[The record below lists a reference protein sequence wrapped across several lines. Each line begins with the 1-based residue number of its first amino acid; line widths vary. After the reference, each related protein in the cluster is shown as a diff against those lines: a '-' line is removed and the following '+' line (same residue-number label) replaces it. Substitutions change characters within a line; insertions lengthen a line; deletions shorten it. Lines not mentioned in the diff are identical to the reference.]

1 MIHLKKKLT
10 QARLIALSFI
20 GIIVVG
26 TLLLML
32 PISSRAGT
40 WSSPTDALFTATSA
54 TCVTGLVIADTYTHW
69 TIFGQ
74 CIILILIQMGGLG
87 FMTIITTLAMF
98 LHRKIGLQ
106 DRKILMQSTGT
117 ISISGVVRLI
127 RQVVCG
133 TVIFE
138 SVGACV
144 LATQFIP
151 RLGLRK
157 GIYASV
163 FHSVSAFCNAGFDVM
178 GMEEAGSSLTH
189 FLDNPVVNLTIM
201 ALIVLGGIGFLV
213 WSDMIRC
220 RLRFKKLQLHSK
232 LVVVTTAILICGGWL
247 LFFIFEKN
255 HSMAGLNTGE
265 RLLASLFQSV
275 TPRTAGFNTVQMA
288 ELSEPGTV
296 LTTVLMFIGGSSGS
310 TAGGIKTTTI
320 AVLALSAIASA
331 RRDNNVNVFH
341 YRLGGDT
348 LRQASSIVTV
358 YIALVIGAV
367 IGICA
372 IEPLPMKDVL
382 FEVVSAVGT
391 VGLSTGI
398 TAGVSTASK
407 LILALLMYAGRIGG
421 LTFLVMVSERKES
434 APLTK
439 PLGKILV
446 G

>member
-10 QARLIALSFI
+10 QTRLIALSFV
-20 GIIVVG
+20 GIIIMG

-40 WSSPTDALFTATSA
+40 WSNPVDALFTATSA
-54 TCVTGLVIADTYTHW
+54 TCVTGLVVADTYTHW

-74 CIILILIQMGGLG
+74 CVILVLIQIGGLG
-87 FMTIITTLAMF
+87 FMTLITTLAMV

-106 DRKILMQSTGT
+106 DRKILMQSTGN
-117 ISISGVVRLI
+117 ISISGSVL
-127 RQVVCG
+127 G

-138 SVGACV
+138 SVGAIA
-144 LATQFIP
+144 LSTQFIP
-151 RLGLRK
+151 LFGWKK

-163 FHSVSAFCNAGFDVM
+163 FHAVSAFCNAGFDVM
-178 GMEEAGSSLTH
+178 GMKEAGSSLT
-189 FLDNPVVNLTIM
+189 FFVENPVVNLTIM

-213 WSDMIRC
+213 WSDVIRC
-220 RLRFKKLQLHSK
+220 RLRFRKLQLHSK
-232 LVVVTTAILICGGWL
+232 LVVVTTAILIFGGWL
-247 LFFIFEKN
+247 LFYLFEQK
-255 HSMAGLNTGE
+255 HSMASLDTGG

-275 TPRTAGFNTVQMA
+275 TPRTAGFNTVQMS

-296 LTTVLMFIGGSSGS
+296 LTTILMFIGGSSGS

-320 AVLALSAIASA
+320 AVLLLSAIASA

-341 YRLGGDT
+341 YRLDHDT
-348 LRQASSIVTV
+348 LRQASSIVTI
-358 YIALVIGAV
+358 YMILVMSAV
-367 IGICA
+367 LAICGI
-372 IEPLPMKDVL
+372 EQLPMKDVL

-398 TAGVSTASK
+398 TPGLCGASK

-421 LTFLVMVSERKES
+421 LTFVVMVSERKEQP
-434 APLTK
+434 PLTK